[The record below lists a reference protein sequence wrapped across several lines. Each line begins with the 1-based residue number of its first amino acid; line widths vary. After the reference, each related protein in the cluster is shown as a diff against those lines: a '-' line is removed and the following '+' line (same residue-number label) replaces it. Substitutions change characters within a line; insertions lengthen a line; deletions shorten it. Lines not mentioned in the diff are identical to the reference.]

1 MKLLKLYSLNLQRFA
16 DDGGDLGE
24 STSDTTAETTS
35 ETTNTDGTKPADD
48 STDTKPADPNAIVFK
63 DQSELDSWYD
73 KKFAKSS
80 SKLKETWTQEQ
91 NQQKAYEDMS
101 PAEKRE
107 FDDNKREKELADR
120 EQKLV
125 IGENRANIS
134 EKLANDGLPVSLVKA
149 FEPALS
155 KTDALDDVYKAITES
170 YRSAVQ
176 TGVDKKLASS
186 ANVPGTAGSQVKS
199 SVGQQL
205 ANERNNESKPSDN
218 NLWATK

>member
-1 MKLLKLYSLNLQRFA
+1 MKLLNELDLQRFA
-16 DDGGDLGE
+16 DGDDGDSGDN
-24 STSDTTAETTS
+24 TAATTS
-35 ETTNTDGTKPADD
+35 ETTNTDGTDPADKA
-48 STDTKPADPNAIVFK
+48 TGTKPADPNVITFK

-73 KKFAKSS
+73 KKFSKSA

-155 KTDALDDVYKAITES
+155 KTDALDDVYKFITES

-205 ANERNNESKPSDN
+205 ANERNNENKPSDN

>member
-1 MKLLKLYSLNLQRFA
+1 MKLLNLLDLQRFA
-16 DDGGDLGE
+16 DDGDGDTG
-24 STSDTTAETTS
+24 DDATAETS
-35 ETTNTDGTKPADD
+35 ETTQTDESKPADD
-48 STDTKPADPNAIVFK
+48 DTDTQPADPDAITFK

-73 KKFAKSS
+73 KKFSKSA

-107 FDDNKREKELADR
+107 FDDNKKEKALADR

-125 IGENRANIS
+125 VGENRANIS
-134 EKLANDGLPVSLVKA
+134 EKLANDDLPVSLVKA

-155 KTDALDDVYKAITES
+155 NTDSLDEVYKAITES

-199 SVGQQL
+199 SLGKQL
-205 ANERNNESKPSDN
+205 ANERNKESKPAGSDI
-218 NLWATK
+218 WATK

>member
-1 MKLLKLYSLNLQRFA
+1 MKLLKLYSLDLQRFA
-16 DDGGDLGE
+16 DGDGDTGNN
-24 STSDTTAETTS
+24 TSDNSTTTS
-35 ETTNTDGTKPADD
+35 ETTNTDGTKPADKN
-48 STDTKPADPNAIVFK
+48 TDPKPADPDAIVFK

-73 KKFAKSS
+73 KKFTKSA

-155 KTDALDDVYKAITES
+155 KTDSLDDVYKAITES

-186 ANVPGTAGSQVKS
+186 ANVPGTAGTTQAS
-199 SVGQQL
+199 SAGKT
-205 ANERNNESKPSDN
+205 AAEMRNKQSTASKNDIWSTN
-218 NLWATK
+218 

>member
-1 MKLLKLYSLNLQRFA
+1 MKLLKLYSLDLQRFA
-16 DDGGDLGE
+16 DGDDGDSG
-24 STSDTTAETTS
+24 DTTAATAS
-35 ETTNTDGTKPADD
+35 ETTETDATETTDGNTENPD
-48 STDTKPADPNAIVFK
+48 AITFK

-73 KKFAKSS
+73 KKFSKSA

-107 FDDNKREKELADR
+107 FDDNKHEKELAAR

-155 KTDALDDVYKAITES
+155 NSESLDDVYKAITES

-199 SVGQQL
+199 SLGKQL
-205 ANERNNESKPSDN
+205 ATERNNENKPADN
-218 NLWATK
+218 NIWATK